1 MHFGLWGSVN
11 RKATH
16 TVVDDVAIPEDFG
29 DFSLAKT
36 ISTIENRVSDDLT
49 EEHLQDDIM
58 PSAGDEMGAGQLKRP
73 NMFKY

>member
-1 MHFGLWGSVN
+1 MILGLCGRVN
-11 RKATH
+11 RKAPH

-58 PSAGDEMGAGQLKRP
+58 PSAGDEMGAGC
-73 NMFKY
+73 